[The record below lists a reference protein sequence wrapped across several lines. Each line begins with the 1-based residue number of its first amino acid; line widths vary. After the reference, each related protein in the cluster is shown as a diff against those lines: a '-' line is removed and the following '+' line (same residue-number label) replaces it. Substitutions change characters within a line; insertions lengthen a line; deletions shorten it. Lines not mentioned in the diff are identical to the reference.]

1 MSGAIVAA
9 TADGVLRVTID
20 RADKR
25 NALSRALLAELRGV
39 FERRADDSGLRLAV
53 LTAAGDRN
61 FAAGGDLRDLA
72 SVRTE
77 NEAVTMATDARAA
90 LDAVRGFPVPV
101 VAALNGAALGGGA
114 ELALAC
120 DLRIAAA
127 HAGIGFVQGQL
138 NISTAWGGGID
149 LMRLLGPARGLGVLA
164 RGEVIPAPQAQVL
177 GLVEAVADAGEP
189 FDAFVA
195 RFIAPLA
202 RQAPQVMRAFKAQAL
217 AERQGWPRAEREQT
231 EARLFSLTWVHD
243 DHWTAADRLF
253 AKDRA
258 TGGTR

>member
-1 MSGAIVAA
+1 MSGRIGVAA
-9 TADGVLRVTID
+9 TDGVLRVTID

-25 NALSRALLAELRGV
+25 NALSRALLGELRGV
-39 FERRADDSGLRLAV
+39 FEGRAGDGSLRLAV
-53 LTAAGDRN
+53 LTAVGDRN

-77 NEAVTMATDARAA
+77 AEAVAMATEARAA

-101 VAALNGAALGGGA
+101 VAALNGVALGGGA
-114 ELALAC
+114 ELAVAC

-149 LMRLLGPARGLGVLA
+149 LMRLIGPARALAVLA
-164 RGEVIPAPQAQVL
+164 RGEVISAAPAQAL
-177 GLVEAVADAGEP
+177 GLVDAVAEADEP
-189 FDAFVA
+189 FEAFVA
-195 RFIAPLA
+195 RFVAPLA
-202 RQAPQVMRAFKAQAL
+202 RQAPQVMRAFKAQAI
-217 AERQGWPRAEREQT
+217 AERLGRPRAEREQT

-243 DHWTAADRLF
+243 DHWNAVDRLF
-253 AKDRA
+253 EDRA
-258 TGGTR
+258 TKGAR